1 MNNKKRNILIV
12 SIIALIITLIGSTY
26 AFFLYSKT
34 LKAFT
39 LTSGD
44 IKAEFLKGD
53 NTINLTYAYPISD
66 NFAKDNLSK
75 LGYVDFTVK
84 GNSSAPKELVT
95 YEIYLEE
102 DSRNTLDSS
111 FIKVYLTDDTN
122 KEIVSPTS
130 YNSLSKTTYP
140 NSSNGNLIYSQSK
153 SNTFEDKYRIYVWI
167 DESYT
172 QNTTNQTFSF
182 KVNLYAYNDVEK
194 PSATDSLKEKV
205 VTNVTDTCTSFTEK
219 GGLVAINTE
228 GKLYQGSDGEEIRE
242 YRYVG
247 PDVDNYIYFNCEDN
261 AEPSA
266 DTCEVWRI
274 LGIFKDEEGQEHIKI
289 VRNNVLPRDMYPVTF
304 EANGTTYKIQSTD
317 SSGDYVYWNY
327 KSDGTYNNDWATAGL
342 QYWLNA
348 GSDKDTKTASDGYM
362 SYLSESAK
370 SMIEKTKYY
379 LGNFNYSKDTITNY
393 TYERGNTTCS
403 GSCSGGDVWEGN
415 QATWN
420 GNENGNIALMYPSDV
435 RYASN
440 SCSWT
445 MNLNSSNANS
455 KASWLYQTANHSG
468 YEWLLSP
475 SSYDSNS
482 AAYWS
487 TSGAITDCSVSG
499 SDLGARP
506 VLNLKSQARI
516 EAGEG
521 SGTSPFVV
529 KLSN

>member
-1 MNNKKRNILIV
+1 MNNKKRNVLIV
-12 SIIALIITLIGSTY
+12 SIIALLITLIGSTY
-26 AFFLYSKT
+26 AFFLYSKSA
-34 LKAFT
+34 KAFT
-39 LTSGD
+39 LTSNN
-44 IKAEFLKGD
+44 ISAEFVSGD

-66 NFAKDNLSK
+66 NFAKTNLNK
-75 LGYVDFTVK
+75 LGYIDFTVK
-84 GNSSAPKELVT
+84 GNNSTPKELVT

-111 FIKVYLTDDTN
+111 FIKVYLTDDN
-122 KEIVSPTS
+122 NEEIKAPTV

-140 NSSNGNLIYSQSK
+140 NSSNGKVIYSQSK

-194 PSATDSLKEKV
+194 PSATDTLKEKV
-205 VTNVTDTCTSFTEK
+205 VTNVTNTCTSFKTK

-228 GKLYQGSDGEEIRE
+228 GTLYQGNDGEEIRE

-261 AEPSA
+261 KEPSA
-266 DTCEVWRI
+266 STCEIWRI

-289 VRNNVLPRDMYPVTF
+289 VRNNVLSRDMYPVTF
-304 EANGTTYKIQSTD
+304 EANGTTYKIQSTN
-317 SSGDYVYWNY
+317 SSGDYVYWNN
-327 KSDGTYNNDWATAGL
+327 KTGYNNDWATAGL

-348 GSDKDTKTASDGYM
+348 GSDKDTKEPSDGYM
-362 SYLSESAK
+362 SYLSQNAK
-370 SMIEKTKYY
+370 SMIENTTYY
-379 LGNFNYSKDTITNY
+379 LGNFNYQKDTITNY
-393 TYERGNTTCS
+393 TYERGDTTCS
-403 GSCSGGDVWEGN
+403 GSCSGGEIREGN

-420 GNENGNIALMYPSDV
+420 GNEIGNIALMYPSDV

-445 MNLNSSNANS
+445 LNLNSSNSNV
-455 KASWLYQTANHSG
+455 KASWLQKTANHND

-475 SSYDSNS
+475 SSDHSQRAAHWDSD
-482 AAYWS
+482 
-487 TSGAITDCSVSG
+487 GLVSG
-499 SDLGARP
+499 NGVNGSSNGARP

-521 SGTSPFVV
+521 NVLSPFVV
-529 KLSN
+529 KLGN